1 MDAASELRQA
11 HRTAALIIGGFIMG
25 LLTDAV
31 IASVAPAPR
40 PRS

>member
-11 HRTAALIIGGFIMG
+11 HRTAALIIGDFITG

>member
-11 HRTAALIIGGFIMG
+11 HRTAALITSGFITG

-31 IASVAPAPR
+31 ITSVAPAPR
-40 PRS
+40 P

>member
-11 HRTAALIIGGFIMG
+11 HWTAGLITSGFIRG
-25 LLTDAV
+25 LRTDAV

-40 PRS
+40 P

>member
-11 HRTAALIIGGFIMG
+11 HRTAALIIGGFIPR

>member
-11 HRTAALIIGGFIMG
+11 HRTAALITSGFSMG
-25 LLTDAV
+25 LLTGTV
-31 IASVAPAPR
+31 IAGVPPAPR

>member
-11 HRTAALIIGGFIMG
+11 HRTAALITSGVSTG
-25 LLTDAV
+25 LLTGTV
-31 IASVAPAPR
+31 IAGVPPAPR